1 MVEEQNEHRLVQERM
16 RKREALL
23 ENGVNPYPYRYGK
36 THDAAQVQ
44 EAHKGLEPEATTE
57 QEVVVAGRIMALRV
71 MGKASFCTIQD
82 ATGRIQLYV
91 RKDELGDEQYK
102 RFKKLDI
109 GDIIGADGT
118 VFATKTGEVTVRAK
132 SLELLAKSLRP
143 LPEKYHGL
151 QDTELRYR
159 QRYLDLIMNPE
170 VRETFIKRSKI
181 IKSIRQTLDGNGF
194 LEVETPTLQPVYGG
208 ANARP
213 FVTHH
218 NALDMRL
225 YLRIS
230 NELYLKRL
238 LVGGFERVY
247 EFVKDF
253 RNEGIDRTHN
263 PEFTQVE
270 WYQAYGDYN
279 DGMRLVEDA
288 VSKAAQ
294 DVLGTTKITFDGK
307 EIDLKPPWRRMTV
320 AAVVNE
326 HTGLDIDSMSR
337 EDLLDYCDK
346 EGIEYDASSWGMLV
360 VAIFEG
366 KCEDKLIQPTFVRDY
381 PVENTPL
388 AKARRDGDDRYVEQ
402 FEVYINGWEMGNAYS
417 ELNDPVV
424 QRRLL
429 EEQAE
434 RGRGGDEEAHPMDE
448 DFLASLE
455 HGMPPTSGVGLGI
468 DRFVMLFTGNDSIRD
483 VILFPTMRPQKDE
496 GL

>member
-1 MVEEQNEHRLVQERM
+1 MTDDQNEHRLVQERM

-44 EAHKGLEPEATTE
+44 EVHKGLEPEGTTE
-57 QEVVVAGRIMALRV
+57 DEVAVAGRIMAMRV

-91 RKDELGDEQYK
+91 RREELGDEPYK

-109 GDIIGADGT
+109 GDIIGSSGV
-118 VFATKTGEVTVRAK
+118 VFATKTGEVTVRVK
-132 SLELLAKSLRP
+132 SLDLLAKSLRP

-159 QRYLDLIMNPE
+159 QRYLDLTMNPE
-170 VRETFIKRSKI
+170 VRETFIKRSRI
-181 IKSIRQTLDGNGF
+181 IKSIRQTLDGHGF
-194 LEVETPTLQPVYGG
+194 LEVETPTLQSVYGG

-218 NALDMRL
+218 NTLDMRL

-270 WYQAYGDYN
+270 WYQAYSDYN
-279 DGMRLVEDA
+279 DGMRLVEEA
-288 VSKAAQ
+288 VSKAAR
-294 DVLGTTKITFDGK
+294 DVLGTTKITFNGQ
-307 EIDLKPPWRRMTV
+307 EIDLTPPWKRVTV
-320 AAVVNE
+320 AEAVKE

-402 FEVYINGWEMGNAYS
+402 FEIFINGWEMGNAYS

-434 RGRGGDEEAHPMDE
+434 RGRGGDEEAHPMDD
-448 DFLASLE
+448 DFIVSLE

-483 VILFPTMRPQKDE
+483 VILFPTMKPQKDE
-496 GL
+496 E